1 MKFKKILPQFLTL
14 LFILLIFGFFTM
26 NAQVEKTSDLLM
38 DPNQTGMMIQ
48 SMANS
53 VIEQHPEPKKL
64 AIIGIQQKGVL
75 IAEAIKTKLKA
86 HWPHIE
92 LASGVLDIGMY
103 RDDLGINSAPTL
115 QPTFI
120 PECLEELDVIL
131 VDDVLQSGRTI
142 RAALDALRDFGRP
155 SRIQLAVLFDRGQRQ
170 LPIQPDYVGKEIQ
183 LRDEQFI
190 VVKSLEEAGELEV
203 YLTLK

>member
-1 MKFKKILPQFLTL
+1 
-14 LFILLIFGFFTM
+14 
-26 NAQVEKTSDLLM
+26 M
-38 DPNQTGMMIQ
+38 DSTQTGEMIQ

-53 VIEQHPEPKKL
+53 VIQQHLDPEKL

-75 IAEAIKTKLKA
+75 VADAIKNRLKSY
-86 HWPHIE
+86 WPSID

-103 RDDLGINSAPTL
+103 RDDHGANPAPTL

-120 PECLEELDVIL
+120 PEHLEELDVVL

-155 SRIQLAVLFDRGQRQ
+155 RRIQLAVLFDRGQRR
-170 LPIQPDYVGKEIQ
+170 LPIQPDYTGKQID

>member
-1 MKFKKILPQFLTL
+1 
-14 LFILLIFGFFTM
+14 M

-38 DPNQTGMMIQ
+38 DSNQTGMMIQ
-48 SMANS
+48 AMANS

-75 IAEAIKTKLKA
+75 IAEAIKSKLKA

-142 RAALDALRDFGRP
+142 RAALDALRDFGRQ

-183 LRDEQFI
+183 LRNEQFI

-203 YLTLK
+203 CLTLK

>member
-1 MKFKKILPQFLTL
+1 MPDPVVSFPFL
-14 LFILLIFGFFTM
+14 FTM
-26 NAQVEKTSDLLM
+26 NAQVEKTSDVLM

-48 SMANS
+48 AMANS

>member
-1 MKFKKILPQFLTL
+1 MSDPAVSFPFL
-14 LFILLIFGFFTM
+14 FTM

-48 SMANS
+48 SMAKS

>member
-1 MKFKKILPQFLTL
+1 
-14 LFILLIFGFFTM
+14 
-26 NAQVEKTSDLLM
+26 M
-38 DPNQTGMMIQ
+38 DSVQTGAMIQ
-48 SMANS
+48 SMVDS
-53 VIEQHPEPKKL
+53 IKQQHSNPEKF

-75 IAEAIKTKLKA
+75 VAEAIKTRLKS
-86 HWPHIE
+86 HWPSVE
-92 LASGVLDIGMY
+92 VASGVLDIGMY
-103 RDDLGINSAPTL
+103 RDDLSANPAPTL

-120 PECLEELDVIL
+120 PEHLEELEVVL

-155 SRIQLAVLFDRGQRQ
+155 SRIQLAVLFDRGQRK
-170 LPIQPDYVGKEIQ
+170 LPIQPDYAGKKVD
-183 LRDEQFI
+183 LRDDQFI

>member
-1 MKFKKILPQFLTL
+1 
-14 LFILLIFGFFTM
+14 M
-26 NAQVEKTSDLLM
+26 NVEITKTEEVLM
-38 DPNQTGMMIQ
+38 DSALTGEMIQ

-53 VIEQHPEPKKL
+53 IIQQHTDPEKL

-75 IAEAIKTKLKA
+75 VADAIKFRLKS
-86 HWPHIE
+86 HWPNVE
-92 LASGVLDIGMY
+92 LSSGVLDIGMY
-103 RDDLGINSAPTL
+103 RDDIGANPVPTL

-120 PECLEELDVIL
+120 PEHLEELDVVL

-155 SRIQLAVLFDRGQRQ
+155 RRIQLAVLFDRGQRR
-170 LPIQPDYVGKEIQ
+170 LPIQPDYAGKQ
-183 LRDEQFI
+183 VDLRDEQFI